1 MVGLSCSGGSG
12 GRMESGE
19 VISARHVPWPGHARL
34 LYTAAQPR
42 RPLETR
48 RSWTAASWQP
58 GSNRPHR
65 VESRGHAPR
74 LETTCIDSM
83 QAFFVRAGCR
93 VSTST
98 AVKSIGSRTRSGSA
112 AVTRAIEARQRGQA
126 PSKRTRKAG

>member
-1 MVGLSCSGGSG
+1 MDSGQYSGSQAPID
-12 GRMESGE
+12 R
-19 VISARHVPWPGHARL
+19 
-34 LYTAAQPR
+34 TASNPAVT
-42 RPLETR
+42 RPCLEI
-48 RSWTAASWQP
+48 
-58 GSNRPHR
+58 
-65 VESRGHAPR
+65 
-74 LETTCIDSM
+74 TCIDSM